1 MISYVINV
9 ITLGL
14 LMTND
19 QFVSVF
25 SLFSGD
31 IKGVAPSVADV
42 ATLAEKGSIGYLD
55 DYGRFIS
62 LNGKSP
68 EIKQLVDQGLASLSS
83 LFKFSQL
90 AASTD
95 IAHSLACYPE
105 EFVLL
110 RRYGWPLDGLPDFS
124 NIGHPSAYGS
134 SNEPG
139 VKRVR
144 AYRQIICVLASMAGL
159 SLKDGRADSRAI
171 GKHGASMDPLSDKLA
186 EDRTIAKALEDAYE
200 ELG

>member
-1 MISYVINV
+1 
-9 ITLGL
+9 
-14 LMTND
+14 MTND

-31 IKGVAPSVADV
+31 IEDVNPSVADV

-62 LNGKSP
+62 LNSKSP
-68 EIKQLVDQGLASLSS
+68 EVKQLVDEGLASLSS

-90 AASTD
+90 EMSTEL
-95 IAHSLACYPE
+95 AHSLAFYPE

-110 RRYGWPLDGLPDFS
+110 RRYGWPIDEIPDFS

-134 SNEPG
+134 SDDPG

-144 AYRQIICVLASMAGL
+144 TYRQMICVLASMAGL
-159 SLKDGRADSRAI
+159 SLQNTSADSLAI
-171 GKHGASMDPLSDKLA
+171 GKYGVSMDKPLSKLA
-186 EDRTIAKALEDAYE
+186 GDRTIAKALEDAYE
-200 ELG
+200 EFS

>member
-1 MISYVINV
+1 
-9 ITLGL
+9 
-14 LMTND
+14 MTND
-19 QFVSVF
+19 QFISVF

-31 IKGVAPSVADV
+31 IEGVDPSVADV
-42 ATLAEKGSIGYLD
+42 ATLAEKGSIGYRD

-68 EIKQLVDQGLASLSS
+68 EIKQRVDEGLASLSS

-139 VKRVR
+139 VKRVKT
-144 AYRQIICVLASMAGL
+144 YRQMICVLASMAGL
-159 SLKDGRADSRAI
+159 SLQNTSSDSLAI